1 MVNRLVAVDDADYR
15 LPQPVRQ
22 AIVTDLRASY
32 VPLPESESNA
42 LTGWFHADGFGAV
55 GDDETS
61 NDDALAAALAAAHGG
76 SVYLPRGIYRV
87 TQATRLLLEGNFTS
101 IIGDPA
107 GRTEIKFTHP
117 DGGLDVGNGTD
128 FVYENRLRDI
138 LITGAGAT
146 RTLVRMRK
154 VYEPYFVNTR
164 IEGASAQTGSCLIEA
179 NECGQ
184 LDADRLILAN
194 APIGIKVTGTTTPIS
209 TIRLGNFYNL
219 GECVRFAGSGC
230 SKFVINDSWIEACA
244 AVYTIDSTVA
254 VSFGELVLDNVRVL
268 NVANQRLLTL
278 TAAPSFNAQAISFR
292 NTYVDA
298 VSSTVPLID
307 ATAVNVTSGPV
318 NISIRDVVVLTAS
331 TGPMVKVHPSQAW
344 HLFRTNIQNVRG
356 VPAEQWSA
364 APLTSGGT
372 WATPTMLDG
381 VGTPEGQVA
390 APVGSLY
397 RRADAFVGFSPSLYL
412 KMADASSKAWR
423 AVGTQRAVATK
434 TSNYALTLDDEVTIS
449 NGSNLTIT
457 LPQAALYHGRFWTI
471 KNVHSTACTVVSA
484 GGTIDGASTA
494 SLAQWKSG
502 TFISDGT
509 NWVAI

>member
-1 MVNRLVAVDDADYR
+1 MCHC
-15 LPQPVRQ
+15 PG
-22 AIVTDLRASY
+22 
-32 VPLPESESNA
+32 SESNA

-55 GDDETS
+55 GDDETG
-61 NDDALAAALAAAHGG
+61 NDDALAAALAAANGG

-87 TQATRLLLEGNFTS
+87 TEATRLLLEGNFTS
-101 IIGDPA
+101 IVGDPA

-164 IEGASAQTGSCLIEA
+164 IEGASTQAGSCLIEA
-179 NECGQ
+179 SECGQ

-194 APIGIKVTGTTTPIS
+194 APIGIKVTGSTTPIS

-230 SKFVINDSWIEACA
+230 SKFVINDSWVEACA
-244 AVYTIDSTVA
+244 TVYAINTTSA
-254 VSFGELVLDNVRVL
+254 VSIGELVLDNVRVL
-268 NVANQRLLTL
+268 NVGDQRLFKLT
-278 TAAPSFNAQAISFR
+278 TAAAINSQAIAFR
-292 NTYVDA
+292 NTYVEA
-298 VSSTVPLID
+298 VASTAPLVD
-307 ATAVNVTSGPV
+307 LTAVNVTSGPV
-318 NISIRDVVVLTAS
+318 NIGMRDMVVLTAS
-331 TGPMVKVHPSQAW
+331 TGPMIKVHPSQAW
-344 HLFRTNIQNVRG
+344 NLVPTNVQNVRG
-356 VPAEQWSA
+356 VPAQRWSA
-364 APLTSGGT
+364 APLATGGT
-372 WATPTMLDG
+372 WPTATILDG
-381 VGTPEGQVA
+381 VGTPEGSVA
-390 APVGSLY
+390 APIGSLY
-397 RRADAFVGFSPSLYL
+397 RRADAFVGYYPSLYL
-412 KMADASSKAWR
+412 KMSDASTSSWR

-434 TSNYALTLDDEVTIS
+434 TANYTLTLDDEVILS
-449 NGSNLTIT
+449 NGASLTMT
-457 LPQAALYHGRFWTI
+457 LPNAALYHGRFWTI
-471 KNVHSTACTVVSA
+471 KNVHSTACTIASS
-484 GGTIDGASTA
+484 GGTIDGVSTA